1 MERFRTGGV
10 KLWVV
15 LAMVAVVCAVTI
27 AAVLRHQQ
35 RMTMLDR
42 LDSSDPAERMAAIGY
57 WFNGDMSEA
66 GRLSKSAAMLGRLE
80 ERSAG
85 FSSASLARIF
95 EEVVRPRDG
104 EWSTLG
110 HKAPRTFYRSIIA
123 AIERSPRDA
132 ELRREADTK
141 LDLALQQGFREGS
154 YGLVWDVADAE
165 ERELI
170 LETFLTI
177 SRETAA
183 DPSAAHIN
191 IATSALSL
199 IGEDA
204 LPVLEPMLDAVNE
217 QGRRQAWLHLAAM
230 RPESGYTA
238 RWREAP
244 RQVAEAMITASVV
257 MSDDPDASI
266 ERFRQDAGQDFGG
279 VLDALGALPRDTEG
293 RIDLAATDWPEASP
307 EARLLADLRIA
318 HESALFAL
326 GRVQA
331 FRMRDTRSG
340 GLSEPQ

>member
-1 MERFRTGGV
+1 V

-15 LAMVAVVCAVTI
+15 LALVAVVCAVTI
-27 AAVLRHQQ
+27 GAVLRHQQ

-57 WFNGDMSEA
+57 WFDGNMSEP
-66 GRLSKSAAMLGRLE
+66 GRLSKSPAMLGLLE
-80 ERSAG
+80 ERSGG

-123 AIERSPRDA
+123 SVERSPRDA

-141 LDLALQQGFREGS
+141 LDLALQQGLRAGG

-177 SRETAA
+177 SRATAA
-183 DPSAAHIN
+183 DPEAAHIN
-191 IATSALSL
+191 IATTALSL
-199 IGEDA
+199 IGQDA

-217 QGRRQAWLHLAAM
+217 ESRRQAWLHLAAM

-244 RQVAEAMITASVV
+244 HQVAEAMIAASVV
-257 MSDDPDASI
+257 LSNDPDASI
-266 ERFRQDAGQDFGG
+266 DRFRQDAGTDFGG
-279 VLDALGALPRDTEG
+279 VLDALGALPRDAEG
-293 RIDLAATDWPEASP
+293 RIDLASEDWPETSP
-307 EARLLADLRIA
+307 EARLVADLRKA
-318 HESALFAL
+318 HESASFAL
-326 GRVQA
+326 SRVRA
-331 FRMRDTRSG
+331 FRVRDGTAPG
-340 GLSEPQ
+340 P